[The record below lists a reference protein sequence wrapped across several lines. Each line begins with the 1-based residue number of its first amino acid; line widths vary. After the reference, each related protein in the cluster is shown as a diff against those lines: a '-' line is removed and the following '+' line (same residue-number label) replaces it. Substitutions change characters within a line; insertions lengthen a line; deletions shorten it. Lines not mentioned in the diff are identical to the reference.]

1 MRNGKP
7 KGKTRIKVERS
18 CGNVFRDLG
27 LENPELLLVKSTLIV
42 EIRATMEELH
52 LTDEAAAKVLE
63 ITPDDVYALL
73 RGDVDDRYSIR
84 QLASMLHTLN
94 EADNH
99 RTDRAQAAENS
110 KGRR

>member
-42 EIRATMEELH
+42 EIHRTMEEFR
-52 LTDEAAAKVLE
+52 LTDLAVGNLLGIAAN
-63 ITPDDVYALL
+63 DVDALL
-73 RGDVDDRYSIR
+73 RGDVEDRYSIM

-94 EADNH
+94 EVG
-99 RTDRAQAAENS
+99 T
-110 KGRR
+110 